1 MQTKN
6 LKVHGTSS
14 ARPEARKEEIGP
26 KARRMLILASA
37 SPRRRALLEEHGYGF
52 EVRVP
57 SGVEEIAPAH
67 LSPGE
72 TVLANA
78 RAKARACTVKHPE
91 EIVLGV
97 DTEVFFAGR
106 VLGKPADMDAAFA
119 MLRRL
124 NGRTHEAYS
133 GVWIAGRGRA
143 RGFVEVTSVRFHRH
157 TDAELKRYL
166 ARIHPLDKA
175 GAYSAQ
181 EDRGEMIASVAGSFS
196 NVIGLPMERLREEL
210 RGFGI

>member
-1 MQTKN
+1 MVARKPAASDFSKAGPQ
-6 LKVHGTSS
+6 
-14 ARPEARKEEIGP
+14 ARPL
-26 KARRMLILASA
+26 LILASA
-37 SPRRRALLEEHGYGF
+37 SPRRRALLREHGYAF

-78 RAKARACTVKHPE
+78 RAKARACAVQHMD

-106 VLGKPADMDAAFA
+106 VLGKPADMEAAFA

-124 NGRTHEAYS
+124 NGRTHEVYS
-133 GVWIAGRGRA
+133 GVWIAGRGRE
-143 RGFVEVTSVRFHRH
+143 RGFIEVTQVRFHRR

-175 GAYSAQ
+175 GAYAAQ
-181 EDRGEMIASVAGSFS
+181 EDRGEMIAGVVGSYS

-210 RGFGI
+210 RGFGIRR